1 MSISSERRNAGW
13 FREIK
18 SLRILTG
25 RDTRHVI
32 LAIGTSAK
40 ITRWI
45 GLLTAVL
52 ALTVM
57 TSCDRLGIVVVK
69 IGDLLAKPQN
79 YSGQEVRI
87 HGTVSDVLKIPLVPT
102 AFYSVNDGSGT
113 VMVITDRGTPLSGSQ
128 VRVKGA
134 IDTVASIGGQ
144 NIGLHLREIE
154 RW

>member
-1 MSISSERRNAGW
+1 MILGKGTPVTVPSSIR
-13 FREIK
+13 
-18 SLRILTG
+18 
-25 RDTRHVI
+25 
-32 LAIGTSAK
+32 
-40 ITRWI
+40 
-45 GLLTAVL
+45 LLTAVL

-57 TSCDRLGIVVVK
+57 TSCDRLGIGFVK
-69 IGDLLAKPQN
+69 IGDLLAKPAN

-102 AFYSVNDGSGT
+102 AFYSVNDGSGAII
-113 VMVITDRGTPLSGSQ
+113 VITDRGTPLSGSQ